1 MIFKVFELF
10 KFYCISEM
18 LPEIHIMENVIFSNV
33 SIQFSVTNI
42 GYRLKRL
49 TEKHAGVPIY
59 LIKAEN
65 HVTYFG
71 YFAPVF
77 GQDG

>member
-1 MIFKVFELF
+1 MNMSFVKPR
-10 KFYCISEM
+10 M
-18 LPEIHIMENVIFSNV
+18 LRDHSAVN
-33 SIQFSVTNI
+33 
-42 GYRLKRL
+42 
-49 TEKHAGVPIY
+49 
-59 LIKAEN
+59 KAEN